1 MQIAPIAENQ
11 VLRKILLPRCMEAT
25 GIVSRLVDSWCIDP
39 LGKFANRVTNAALV
53 SLLPRILSAIAWVGS

>member
-53 SLLPRILSAIAWVGS
+53 GLLP